1 MDLAE
6 KSFFYKGGLNV
17 SSLEMWVTL
26 LAAGGHTHV
35 KGILWALDQTRH
47 CHHIKGGESRGLR
60 LHTTPAIK
68 PSF

>member
-35 KGILWALDQTRH
+35 KGILWVLDQT
-47 CHHIKGGESRGLR
+47 
-60 LHTTPAIK
+60 
-68 PSF
+68 